1 MTAINQNKNIKTI
14 PNELIDF
21 NWAACLLTFVWGIK
35 YKAWI
40 TFLAIPLFFIQL
52 PLGLN
57 WVLLFAFQIYCGFKG
72 NEWAYKQEWWKK
84 SKDFRISQ
92 MKWASFALTTYILLP
107 LILLTLTSN
116 FLKNTD
122 NLPELI
128 KNTQCIMAKKY
139 VQHDLNNIAKDGIT
153 TSITNDSKNRN
164 KLSKT
169 HTITVNKQDDRP
181 CTLSN
186 QNCLIIYN
194 FYFKENYSDI
204 PNECVFYFSD
214 TKEVLPHSNTKQSI
228 NKGINIFKYLK

>member
-1 MTAINQNKNIKTI
+1 
-14 PNELIDF
+14 
-21 NWAACLLTFVWGIK
+21 
-35 YKAWI
+35 
-40 TFLAIPLFFIQL
+40 
-52 PLGLN
+52 
-57 WVLLFAFQIYCGFKG
+57 
-72 NEWAYKQEWWKK
+72 
-84 SKDFRISQ
+84 
-92 MKWASFALTTYILLP
+92 MKWASLALTTYILLP

-194 FYFKENYSDI
+194 FYMNFNRCFI
-204 PNECVFYFSD
+204 YF
-214 TKEVLPHSNTKQSI
+214 LF
-228 NKGINIFKYLK
+228 IFIFC